1 MMMTMVMFTLPLQMT
16 SPCSGPFSFL
26 TWIFVST
33 LSNCCF
39 HACLLSINPMYQ
51 SRDASDSSS
60 ASYPIRP
67 FFTWAAPVSLEWIIR
82 SAPSGLPD
90 TIQRLSSQVNASLK
104 PFSAYQLSWY
114 LTILINID
122 LVYVS
127 CVCIVHFHCMFF
139 FDFSSSPVGVYTW
152 GYELSPKFMSLYT
165 LAA

>member
-1 MMMTMVMFTLPLQMT
+1 MMMTMVMFILALQMT
-16 SPCSGPFSFL
+16 SPYSGPFSFL

-51 SRDASDSSS
+51 SCDASDSSS
-60 ASYPIRP
+60 ASYPIPP

-90 TIQRLSSQVNASLK
+90 TIQRLSLQVNASLK
-104 PFSAYQLSWY
+104 SFSAYQISWY

-122 LVYVS
+122 LVYVLYIFIVCFSLISLLPLLESILEVMNWVLNS
-127 CVCIVHFHCMFF
+127 CRSIH
-139 FDFSSSPVGVYTW
+139 
-152 GYELSPKFMSLYT
+152 
-165 LAA
+165 